1 MLSKI
6 FYCML
11 AYLSGSVLYASLLG
25 TMFGVDPRKAG
36 ADGNPGATNA
46 FRAGGVTLGTPVLL
60 LDFLKGFLPV
70 FLFFEKAGPLQPLL
84 ALAPVV
90 GHVFPVFHR
99 FQGGKGIATTFGIWS
114 ALTYWVIP
122 SVLGTTFSLFLV
134 LKHFTGFTIPD
145 HLGVM
150 IGMLHASGWVA
161 LLYRRLYLTIAF
173 GNLALLLLAHRQEF
187 KTKGE
192 NHA

>member
-1 MLSKI
+1 MSGI
-6 FYCML
+6 FYCIL
-11 AYLSGSVLYASLLG
+11 AYLSGSVLYAPLLG
-25 TMFGVDPRKAG
+25 IIFGCDPRKAG
-36 ADGNPGATNA
+36 IDGNPGATNA
-46 FRAGGVTLGTPVLL
+46 FRAGGMALGTPVLL
-60 LDFLKGFLPV
+60 LDFLKGFFPV

-122 SVLGTTFSLFLV
+122 SVLGTTFSLFLM
-134 LKHFTGFTIPD
+134 LKHFTGFAVPD

-150 IGMLHASGWVA
+150 VGMLHASGWVA
-161 LLYRRLYLTIAF
+161 LLYGHPYLTIAF

-187 KTKGE
+187 KFKGE